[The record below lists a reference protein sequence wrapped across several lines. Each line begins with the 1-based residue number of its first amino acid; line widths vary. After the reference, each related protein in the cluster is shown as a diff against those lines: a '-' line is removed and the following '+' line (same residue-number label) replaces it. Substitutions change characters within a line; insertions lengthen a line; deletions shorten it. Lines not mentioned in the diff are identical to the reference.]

1 VIRARRRRPL
11 LDHARVSQHLTA
23 KTTNCDTG
31 HFVPDRL
38 SLQSDAGPNT
48 SSQPVAFGSKTMTM
62 TLENPSVT
70 RGHKGLGIASFVIGV
85 ICLITVMGLVVVAG
99 VVTNAGRATPEFN
112 MILGLGMISV
122 VFVDLIGIVLGIFGA
137 ANRSSKKVYPVL
149 GLVLN
154 VLVVAL
160 FSALLIIG
168 LSMRPA

>member
-1 VIRARRRRPL
+1 
-11 LDHARVSQHLTA
+11 
-23 KTTNCDTG
+23 
-31 HFVPDRL
+31 
-38 SLQSDAGPNT
+38 
-48 SSQPVAFGSKTMTM
+48 MTM

-70 RGHKGLGIASFVIGV
+70 RAHKGLGIASFVIGV

-99 VVTNAGRATPEFN
+99 VMTNTGRATPELN
-112 MILGLGMISV
+112 MIIGLGMISV

-149 GLVLN
+149 GLTLN

>member
-1 VIRARRRRPL
+1 
-11 LDHARVSQHLTA
+11 
-23 KTTNCDTG
+23 
-31 HFVPDRL
+31 
-38 SLQSDAGPNT
+38 
-48 SSQPVAFGSKTMTM
+48 MTM
-62 TLENPSVT
+62 VLENPSVT
-70 RGHKGLGIASFVIGV
+70 RGHKGLGIASFIIGV

-112 MILGLGMISV
+112 MILGLGMIST

-137 ANRSSKKVYPVL
+137 ADRSSKKAYPVI

-160 FSALLIIG
+160 FSALLIAG